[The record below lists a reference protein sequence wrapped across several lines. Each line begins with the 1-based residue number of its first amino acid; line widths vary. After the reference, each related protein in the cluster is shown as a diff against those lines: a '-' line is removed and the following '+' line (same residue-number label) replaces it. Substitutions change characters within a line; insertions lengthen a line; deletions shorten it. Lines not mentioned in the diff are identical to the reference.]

1 MNAKSKRQP
10 VKTSTIDSACDV
22 DPERDEMAL
31 LGSMI
36 GLGRRDEL
44 EAVSAIVAP
53 DDFSNPAFGK
63 MFAMIQD
70 MGENGEPFGDAIAIR
85 SRLLVDG
92 LLEQLGGAV
101 VLVEMIQSISANPR
115 YYARRIKQAS
125 TRRQASRIFET
136 CREQLGDASANPHD
150 VIQSA
155 IQSLESVASARAI
168 EFRSAFEV
176 AQDIVKNLDKPAQ
189 DLILT
194 GLSKFD
200 REIGGF
206 APGELIVLAARTSV
220 GKTAMAA
227 QVAEFNAEQGRPVL
241 FCTLEMDSRDLVYRI
256 LAAEAVVNVKQLRA
270 RALSPDQKTWVH
282 TAAGKVTKN
291 FWPQYMPSAKVR
303 DIRSSAKAFKV
314 QYGIGLLVVDYL
326 QIISKADYKM
336 PIREAIGES
345 TRTLKQLAGEL
356 DCPVL
361 LLSQFNREA
370 TKQEAPTLAN
380 LSESSSIEND
390 ADMVLAIHRKHGDSV
405 GELMVLKN
413 RNGETVD
420 LTGLRWRGAE
430 MRFEF
435 DKQTYDELG

>member
-1 MNAKSKRQP
+1 MKTKPKRPARP
-10 VKTSTIDSACDV
+10 VIERAFGV
-22 DPERDEMAL
+22 DLESDEMSV

-36 GLGRRDEL
+36 GLGRSDEL

-53 DDFSNPAFGK
+53 SDFSNPAFGK

-70 MGENGEPFGDAIAIR
+70 MAENGEPFGDPQAVR
-85 SRLLVDG
+85 PRLAANG
-92 LLEQLGGAV
+92 LLEQIGG
-101 VLVEMIQSISANPR
+101 SIALAQIIESMSASPR
-115 YYARRIKQAS
+115 YYAGRIKQEAA
-125 TRRQASRIFET
+125 RRTALKILHDCQNN
-136 CREQLGDASANPHD
+136 LLDASANPHD
-150 VIQSA
+150 VIQ
-155 IQSLESVASARAI
+155 RAI
-168 EFRSAFEV
+168 ESLEAVSSARSIEFKNAFSV
-176 AQDIVKNLDKPAQ
+176 AEDIVANLDKPAQ
-189 DLILT
+189 KLIQT

-200 REIGGF
+200 SELGGF

-227 QVAEFNAEQGRPVL
+227 QIAEYNAEQGRPVL

-270 RALSPDQKTWVH
+270 RTLSGEQKQWVEN
-282 TAAGKVTKN
+282 ASSKVTKN

-303 DIRSSAKAFKV
+303 DIRAAAKAFKV
-314 QYGIGLLVVDYL
+314 QHGIGLLVVDYL
-326 QIISKADYKM
+326 QIISKPDYKM
-336 PIREAIGES
+336 PTREAIGES

-390 ADMVLAIHRKHGDSV
+390 ADMVVAIHRKQGDSK
-405 GELMVLKN
+405 GELLVLKN

-420 LTGLRWRGAE
+420 LTGLHWRGAE

-435 DKQTYDELG
+435 LSQQFDEFSQ